1 MIIVSTD
8 KSKLDVPFIQI
19 FLKDI
24 YWAAG
29 RTIDEVQTTID
40 ASFCFGIYIDEEQ
53 IGFARVVT
61 DYVVFA
67 YLMDVFIDEK
77 HRGKGYS
84 SILIEAM
91 MNEPQLQQVKI
102 CNITL
107 LFLALLILLFLYES
121 KQVSDL
127 AGENYA
133 ASPGWGVAFL
143 TISILLIFSAR
154 YYILKDEALVRSAD
168 RLR

>member
-1 MIIVSTD
+1 MISVSTD
-8 KSKLDVPFIQI
+8 KSKLDVPFIQN

-40 ASFCFGIYIDEEQ
+40 SSFCFGIYSDEKQ
-53 IGFARVVT
+53 IGFCRVIT

-67 YLMDVFIDEK
+67 YVMDVFIDEA

-91 MNEPQLQQVKI
+91 MTEPKLQNVKI
-102 CNITL
+102 WRLATRDAHHIYEKFGFKL
-107 LFLALLILLFLYES
+107 LAHPERMMEKVLY
-121 KQVSDL
+121 
-127 AGENYA
+127 
-133 ASPGWGVAFL
+133 
-143 TISILLIFSAR
+143 
-154 YYILKDEALVRSAD
+154 
-168 RLR
+168 

>member
-1 MIIVSTD
+1 MITISTD
-8 KSKLDVPFIQI
+8 KSKLDVPFIQN

-40 ASFCFGIYIDEEQ
+40 ASFCFGIYLDNQQ
-53 IGFARVVT
+53 IGFARVIT

-67 YLMDVFIDEK
+67 YVMDVFIDEN

-91 MNEPQLQQVKI
+91 MKEPELQEVKI
-102 CNITL
+102 WR
-107 LFLALLILLFLYES
+107 LATSDAHFLYE
-121 KQVSDL
+121 KFGFTAL
-127 AGENYA
+127 ATPEKIMEKI
-133 ASPGWGVAFL
+133 VKTF
-143 TISILLIFSAR
+143 
-154 YYILKDEALVRSAD
+154 
-168 RLR
+168 